1 MSWSDKR
8 MQDTSSPVRIP
19 TVKEEH
25 IQNDGYG
32 WEIDFTAGK
41 RSGTA
46 DAYAS
51 VFLNF

>member
-1 MSWSDKR
+1 
-8 MQDTSSPVRIP
+8 MQDTSSPFRIP

-32 WEIDFTAGK
+32 
-41 RSGTA
+41 TA